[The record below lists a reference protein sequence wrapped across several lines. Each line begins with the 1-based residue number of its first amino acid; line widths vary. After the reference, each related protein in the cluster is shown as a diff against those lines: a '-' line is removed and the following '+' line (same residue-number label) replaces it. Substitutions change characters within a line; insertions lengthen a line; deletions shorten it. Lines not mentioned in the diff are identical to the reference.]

1 MLTDLFSSRARV
13 DILKLFLLE
22 PERRFYQR
30 EISTLSGQ
38 RIMAVQREVAKL
50 LEIGL
55 LKEEEEGNR
64 KYYTVDRSSPIVAD
78 LKAIFQKTVG
88 IHKIVGD
95 VLKPLKNEIEFAFLF
110 GSYARGS
117 ESSKS
122 DVDVFVIGDISGK
135 KLAVAL
141 KKIKSSLGREINTVI
156 FTIDELN
163 SRIRK
168 KDHFLTM
175 VNNEPKQFIIG
186 TEDEYNKVL
195 KRWSAKKA

>member
-1 MLTDLFSSRARV
+1 MLTSLFSSRARV

-30 EISTLSGQ
+30 EISVLSGQ
-38 RIMAVQREVAKL
+38 RIMAVQREISKL

-55 LKEEEEGNR
+55 LKEEKEGNR
-64 KYYTVDRSSPIVAD
+64 KYYTVDQASPILND

-95 VLKPLKNEIEFAFLF
+95 ALEPLKDEVEFAFLF
-110 GSYARGS
+110 GSYARGD

-122 DVDVFVIGDISGK
+122 DVDIFVIGDISGK
-135 KLAVAL
+135 KLAGAL
-141 KKIKSSLGREINTVI
+141 KKVKPSLSREMNTVI
-156 FTIDELN
+156 FTVDEFR
-163 SRIRK
+163 SRLQK
-168 KDHFLTM
+168 KDHFLTT
-175 VNNEPKQFIIG
+175 VNNEPKQFVIG